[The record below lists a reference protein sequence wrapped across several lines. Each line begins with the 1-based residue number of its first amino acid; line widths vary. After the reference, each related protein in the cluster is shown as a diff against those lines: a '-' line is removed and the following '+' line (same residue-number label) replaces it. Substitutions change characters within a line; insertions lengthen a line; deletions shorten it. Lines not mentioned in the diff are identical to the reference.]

1 MCNSIIIT
9 SSGMRGMRVLWRS
22 HRPVKLNG
30 HLRAN
35 LWWTSFDLQICQ
47 AQNYYEHGK
56 IRSER
61 DPCNTNTDMTRGWG
75 QGPPWWSLQ
84 CNHESVL
91 LRDYCANFIFTIGWW
106 AEPKGS
112 EEDIR
117 INFLCWNF
125 FYPLIVHS
133 PSAGRESTLET
144 GPHGR
149 GQEERLFGDSPF
161 SIFWGRVKRFFLP

>member
-35 LWWTSFDLQICQ
+35 LWWTSFDSHQCQ
-47 AQNYYEHGK
+47 AQNYYEQGE
-56 IRSER
+56 IRSGT

-75 QGPPWWSLQ
+75 RGPPWWYLQ

-112 EEDIR
+112 EERRYLDQFFMLEL
-117 INFLCWNF
+117 FLSSNCPLSLSWQRVNTWNW
-125 FYPLIVHS
+125 
-133 PSAGRESTLET
+133 ATWTR
-144 GPHGR
+144 GR
-149 GQEERLFGDSPF
+149 GETLWRF
-161 SIFWGRVKRFFLP
+161 SLLHFLL

>member
-1 MCNSIIIT
+1 MQQY
-9 SSGMRGMRVLWRS
+9 
-22 HRPVKLNG
+22 HY
-30 HLRAN
+30 HL
-35 LWWTSFDLQICQ
+35 
-47 AQNYYEHGK
+47 
-56 IRSER
+56 IRDER
-61 DPCNTNTDMTRGWG
+61 DASIMEEPPASKVKWPSPGQFMMNKLWLTSVASSNKFMMSRARYWKRDQQHSHWHDGGRG

-112 EEDIR
+112 KEDIR

-149 GQEERLFGDSPF
+149 GEEERLFGDSPF
-161 SIFWGRVKRFFLP
+161 SIFWGTVKRFFLP